1 MPSAFEVAL
10 IEAVG
15 LVRSLPRNRPQ
26 MADAAARFAAF
37 KERHPQTPMRLVV
50 DRPPGSHRIEHD
62 ILLEH
67 SEEGTVAVTW
77 RPDDGV
83 PWSIAYADH
92 WASNLVVTVT
102 SGLTASVT
110 VQEALFF
117 LKMSRDKFPD
127 LMEQIVEQQLIAMSI
142 EADPPSVSQ
151 AELQDAADTF
161 RSSRGLLKAEAMQRQ
176 LQEWGLTPVQFQEMV
191 KQAIEREKL
200 QDAVTER
207 DIEPFF
213 IANRGGFERIQY
225 FRVTVPTARLAES
238 LARHA
243 AEAGLMTAAIA
254 LVGDPAA
261 VGVQT
266 EFTSRFARDFPGDL
280 AVALPDVIIGP
291 TRESGTWSLS
301 QVFARQPATL
311 DDETRGAVRQLLY
324 RRWLQQKREG
334 ATVEWHWL

>member
-1 MPSAFEVAL
+1 
-10 IEAVG
+10 
-15 LVRSLPRNRPQ
+15 
-26 MADAAARFAAF
+26 
-37 KERHPQTPMRLVV
+37 
-50 DRPPGSHRIEHD
+50 
-62 ILLEH
+62 
-67 SEEGTVAVTW
+67 
-77 RPDDGV
+77 
-83 PWSIAYADH
+83 
-92 WASNLVVTVT
+92 
-102 SGLTASVT
+102 

-213 IANRGGFERIQY
+213 IANMGGFERIQY

-266 EFTSRFARDFPGDL
+266 EFTSRFARDLPGDL
-280 AVALPDVIIGP
+280 AVALPEVIIGP

-324 RRWLQQKREG
+324 RRWLQQRREG